1 MFGTTEKLLFNL
13 LSENNVMF
21 GIKVI
26 FDFRIKNHLM
36 SEIYLCMVFPMG
48 GWVGGGGESSQPGK
62 ISPIRLCR
70 PPKPNPPHLNN
81 NFQVKTQ

>member
-36 SEIYLCMVFPMG
+36 SEIYLCMGLPT
-48 GWVGGGGESSQPGK
+48 GGGGGWWRGVLQTWEN
-62 ISPIRLCR
+62 L
-70 PPKPNPPHLNN
+70 PH
-81 NFQVKTQ
+81 

>member
-48 GWVGGGGESSQPGK
+48 GGWVVEGSPPNLGK
-62 ISPIRLCR
+62 SPPLDSAAHQNPI
-70 PPKPNPPHLNN
+70 PPPLHN

>member
-48 GWVGGGGESSQPGK
+48 GGGGGGGESVQPGK
-62 ISPIRLCR
+62 ISPIRLSPHQKPI
-70 PPKPNPPHLNN
+70 PPP
-81 NFQVKTQ
+81 